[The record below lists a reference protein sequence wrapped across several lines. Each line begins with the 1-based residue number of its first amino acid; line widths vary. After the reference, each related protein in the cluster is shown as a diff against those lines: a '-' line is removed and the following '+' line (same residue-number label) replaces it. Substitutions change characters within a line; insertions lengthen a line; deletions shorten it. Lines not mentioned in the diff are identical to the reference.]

1 MPREL
6 SSPPF
11 LKNKKGEKMDTKVV
25 ILQNGFTRNQSHT
38 ASAISTAR
46 TKMTV
51 NELKAFYQCS
61 TLIQKDDD
69 KFAEYVISIK
79 DFVETLGLSDTNSNY
94 VKELC
99 RHLAKQTFEIEKDGI
114 WDIYTIFSRFR
125 FDTKKQLITIKFN
138 DDMKPYLLELKNN
151 FTQIKQVKYI
161 KEFESKYAIRI
172 YALLK
177 DYRLMGHRDI
187 NIEALS
193 KMLQLPKSYSNYKF
207 IRLRVLEPALKE
219 INEKSDLEIYS
230 IEPIEKQGKKIIAIR
245 ISFGNQ
251 SDKVA
256 NDCIQMLRQKL
267 KRNNDNLA
275 DTFIGYA
282 YSISE
287 NPTMG
292 DIFTIGNIEADERGY
307 YTCKDTNNNALYA
320 IMGKKK
326 FTEKMLLN
334 IYIAIKY
341 KIESEKNI
349 FAELP
354 DWQNQQDRIKEFKDR
369 FAQILEVYDNRNEYL
384 KNKS

>member
-1 MPREL
+1 MEFGIFIQFSQDL
-6 SSPPF
+6 DLI
-11 LKNKKGEKMDTKVV
+11 LK
-25 ILQNGFTRNQSHT
+25 
-38 ASAISTAR
+38 
-46 TKMTV
+46 
-51 NELKAFYQCS
+51 
-61 TLIQKDDD
+61 
-69 KFAEYVISIK
+69 
-79 DFVETLGLSDTNSNY
+79 
-94 VKELC
+94 
-99 RHLAKQTFEIEKDGI
+99 
-114 WDIYTIFSRFR
+114 
-125 FDTKKQLITIKFN
+125 IKFN

-172 YALLK
+172 YTLLK

-219 INEKSDLEIYS
+219 INEKSDLEIYN
-230 IEPIEKQGKKIIAIR
+230 IEPIEKQGKKIITIR
-245 ISFGNQ
+245 IEFGNKA
-251 SDKVA
+251 DKIA
-256 NDCIQMLRQKL
+256 DDCVKMLRQKL
-267 KRNNDNLA
+267 KRNNDNLSDA
-275 DTFIGYA
+275 FVGYA

-287 NPTMG
+287 TSINKG
-292 DIFTIGNIEADERGY
+292 DIFTIAKIEKDERDY
-307 YTCKDTNNNALYA
+307 YSCKDINNTTLFA

-354 DWQNQQDRIKEFKDR
+354 DWQNNQDRIKEFKDR
-369 FAQILEVYDNRNEYL
+369 FTKILEAYDKRNDYF
-384 KNKS
+384 KK

>member
-1 MPREL
+1 
-6 SSPPF
+6 
-11 LKNKKGEKMDTKVV
+11 MDTKVV
-25 ILQNGFTRNQSHT
+25 ILKNGFTRNQSHT
-38 ASAISTAR
+38 SSAITTAR
-46 TKMTV
+46 TKMTA

-79 DFVETLGLSDTNSNY
+79 DFVETLGFSDTNSNY
-94 VKELC
+94 VKDLC

-161 KEFESKYAIRI
+161 KEFESKYTIRI
-172 YALLK
+172 YTLLK

-245 ISFGNQ
+245 IEFGNKA
-251 SDKVA
+251 DKIA
-256 NDCIQMLRQKL
+256 DDCVKMLRQKL
-267 KRNNDNLA
+267 KRNNDNLS
-275 DTFIGYA
+275 DTFVGYA

-287 NPTMG
+287 TSINKG
-292 DIFTIGNIEADERGY
+292 DIFTIAKIEKDERDY
-307 YTCKDTNNNALYA
+307 YSCKDINNNTLFAC
-320 IMGKKK
+320 MGKKQ
-326 FTEKMLLN
+326 FTEKLIFA
-334 IYIAIKY
+334 IYLAMKY
-341 KIESEKNI
+341 QIEQEKNI

-354 DWQNQQDRIKEFKDR
+354 EWQNQQDKIKEFKDK
-369 FAQILEVYDNRNEYL
+369 FQKLIENYDKRGDYL
-384 KNKS
+384 RQ

>member
-1 MPREL
+1 M
-6 SSPPF
+6 
-11 LKNKKGEKMDTKVV
+11 NTKVV
-25 ILQNGFTRNQSHT
+25 ILENGFTRNQSHT
-38 ASAISTAR
+38 SSAISTAR
-46 TKMTV
+46 TKMTA

-69 KFAEYVISIK
+69 QFAEYVISIK
-79 DFVETLGLSDTNSNY
+79 DFVETLGFSDTNSNY

-287 NPTMG
+287 NPTRG

-307 YTCKDTNNNALYA
+307 YTCKDTNNTTLFA

-326 FTEKMLLN
+326 FTERMLLN

-354 DWQNQQDRIKEFKDR
+354 DWQNKQDSIKEFKDR
-369 FAQILEVYDNRNEYL
+369 FAQILEAYDKRNDYF
-384 KNKS
+384 KNNS

>member
-1 MPREL
+1 
-6 SSPPF
+6 
-11 LKNKKGEKMDTKVV
+11 MDTKVI

-46 TKMTV
+46 TKMTA

-161 KEFESKYAIRI
+161 KAFESKYAIRI
-172 YALLK
+172 YTLLK

-193 KMLQLPKSYSNYKF
+193 KMLQLPKSYRDYHF
-207 IRLRVLEPALKE
+207 INKKVLEPALKE

-287 NPTMG
+287 NPTKG
-292 DIFTIGNIEADERGY
+292 DIYTIGNIEADERGY
-307 YTCKDTNNNALYA
+307 YTCKDTNNDALYA

-369 FAQILEVYDNRNEYL
+369 FAQILEAYDKRNDYF
-384 KNKS
+384 KNNS